1 MTGKMTLTFNPD
13 VYANLLSEVLP
24 QAITTEAENEK
35 ALARLESLLQ
45 KESLSPEEDR
55 LYDLL
60 LVLVEQFEQANYP
73 LQTHSTPL
81 SRLLHLMES
90 NHLKQTDL
98 LDVFGSSGIVS
109 EVINGKREI
118 SKTHAQK
125 LGKRFNVSPA
135 LFLV

>member
-1 MTGKMTLTFNPD
+1 MTLTFNPQ
-13 VYANLLSEVLP
+13 VYGNLLSEVLP

-35 ALARLESLLQ
+35 ALAKLEALMH
-45 KESLSPEEDR
+45 KGSLSPEEDR

-60 LVLVEQFEQANYP
+60 LVLVEKFEQENYP
-73 LQTHSTPL
+73 LKTYSTPL

-98 LDVFGSSGIVS
+98 LDVFGSSGIAS

-118 SKTHAQK
+118 SKAHAQK
-125 LGKRFNVSPA
+125 LGERFNLSPA